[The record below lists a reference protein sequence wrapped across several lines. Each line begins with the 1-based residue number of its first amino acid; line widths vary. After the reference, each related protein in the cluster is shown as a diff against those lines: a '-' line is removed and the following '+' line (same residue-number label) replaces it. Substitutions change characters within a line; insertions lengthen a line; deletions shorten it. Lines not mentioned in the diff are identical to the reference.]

1 MSLSIL
7 LNYYLY
13 YTPRPVYLAL
23 FSIFRLTFYLRPIF
37 MFFYLHAFL
46 KPSFLLL
53 HILLL
58 PLSIYLSL
66 HLPFFLC
73 LSPLSLSLSVS
84 LSLSL
89 SLSLLVSLSLPF
101 TLYLS
106 LSPSH
111 THTHACTYIYAHI
124 CTFCLFFQAD
134 ELLSMVRDDRVPPLS
149 YRAGWCCHSAY

>member
-13 YTPRPVYLAL
+13 YAPRPVYLAL

-37 MFFYLHAFL
+37 MFFYLHSFL
-46 KPSFLLL
+46 KPSFLVL

-58 PLSIYLSL
+58 SLSIYLSL

-73 LSPLSLSLSVS
+73 LSPLP
-84 LSLSL
+84 
-89 SLSLLVSLSLPF
+89 LSLPF